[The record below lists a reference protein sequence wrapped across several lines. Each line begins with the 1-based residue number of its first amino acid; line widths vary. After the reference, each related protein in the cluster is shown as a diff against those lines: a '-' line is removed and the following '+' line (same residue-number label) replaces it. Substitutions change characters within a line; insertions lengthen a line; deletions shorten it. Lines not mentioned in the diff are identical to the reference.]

1 MSVRTLAGVQPVRE
15 AIRAHGKAVTW
26 VCLQRGTTR
35 LAGLEALARDQ
46 GIAVRWVDR
55 NELDRLAKGQYHQ
68 GAVAEAPALTLLR
81 LDHVLRQPPQL
92 LLALDGVQDPQNF
105 GATVRSAVG
114 LGPAAVVWGENASAP
129 LTAAMSRASAGAVE
143 HARLCRVPS
152 LPSALVEATSEGYQV
167 IGLDSHAPLALV
179 QVDLTVPTI
188 LVVGGEGRGLSRQT
202 RRACS
207 HLARLVGPHSIDSLN
222 ASVAAALALYEA
234 QRQRGLVTQDVAIPS
249 MDATPDAAEL

>member
-1 MSVRTLAGVQPVRE
+1 MSRILAGVQPVRE
-15 AIRAHGKAVTW
+15 AIKAHGRALKW
-26 VCLQRGTTR
+26 VSLQRGVTR
-35 LAGLEALARDQ
+35 LSGIETLAN
-46 GIAVRWVDR
+46 AHEVNVRWVDKS
-55 NELDRLAKGQYHQ
+55 ELDKLAKGNYHQ
-68 GAVAEAPALTLLR
+68 GAVAEAPDLVLVPFTPLL
-81 LDHVLRQPPQL
+81 HQPPRL
-92 LLALDGVQDPQNF
+92 MLALDGVQDPQNF

-152 LPSALVEATSEGYQV
+152 LPSALVEAASEGYQV
-167 IGLDSHAPLALV
+167 VGLDSHAPLALV

-234 QRQRGLVTQDVAIPS
+234 QRQRGLVTQDVAIHS
-249 MDATPDAAEL
+249 MDTIPDAVEL